1 MISLGQVGDPLT
13 IVTSAVTP
21 VVMVSSTAIL
31 ISGVNARYIS
41 VSDRVRNL
49 AHEFRD
55 GNPSAERR
63 ENIHRQM
70 LIFHRRIELVSWA
83 ARLLYVAAGLFV
95 SIALMIGVSMWRRI
109 FGEVTLPIFLLGLL
123 LVAIAIGLQLGEL
136 QLSNRTIRLEAADL
150 LNDMAAKQAEQTT

>member
-70 LIFHRRIELVSWA
+70 LIFRRRIELVSWA

-123 LVAIAIGLQLGEL
+123 LVAIAIGLQFGEL

-150 LNDMAAKQAEQTT
+150 LNDIAAKQADQTT